1 MNCDILVIG
10 AGPAGLWAAKSAAD
24 QGFDTVILEE
34 HLSLGHTKHCSGWLL
49 GCTFMHEIFDQ
60 LRDSLIYQKGSR
72 FVVKDAA
79 SGEIV
84 EDVADTGWGGYLV
97 RRELFDRELGKLAVK
112 EGARL
117 FLNARATSLIR
128 KDEQVVGVR
137 TSSSRLPEIKARVI
151 ICADGMKSAGSGGFA
166 AREVAQTAEAET
178 YTGIQMELVNVTDVT
193 PGVVEIYKSNDPA
206 LGGRSL
212 WPHAAGI
219 TLASFSSV
227 EAYDNIR
234 SRTDN
239 ALSLKLSRSYPIYI
253 SSFRN
258 RKRMG
263 FLYDRVALPGLLF
276 VGEASGSSGIVHGMM
291 SGFYAVQAAGAA
303 IRDNAS
309 QTNAADAYTELLKGS
324 DIVKMPFCYRHIGEF
339 YGSYRNWLEKSK
351 EIRVSA

>member
-1 MNCDILVIG
+1 MDCDILIIG

-24 QGFDTVILEE
+24 QGLDTVVLEE

-49 GCTFMHEIFDQ
+49 GCTFMHEVFDQ
-60 LRDSLIYQKGSR
+60 LRDSLTYQKGSR
-72 FVVKDAA
+72 FVVREATL
-79 SGEIV
+79 GEIV
-84 EDVADTGWGGYLV
+84 EDVPDTGWGGYLV
-97 RRELFDRELGKLAVK
+97 RREMLDRELGKLAVK
-112 EGARL
+112 AGARL

-128 KDEQVVGVR
+128 EGGEVIGAR
-137 TSSSRLPEIKARVI
+137 TSSGRLPEIRARVT

-166 AREVAQTAEAET
+166 ARELAQPAEAEV
-178 YTGIQMELVNVTDVT
+178 YSGVQMELVNVMDVT
-193 PGVVEIYKSNDPA
+193 PGIIEIYKSTDPT

-227 EAYDNIR
+227 EAYDNMR

-263 FLYDRVALPGLLF
+263 FFYGRVCLPGLLF
-276 VGEASGSSGIVHGMM
+276 VGEASGCSGIIHGMM
-291 SGFYAVQAAGAA
+291 SGYYAAQAAGAA
-303 IRDNAS
+303 IRGTTS
-309 QTNAADAYTELLKGS
+309 QADTADAYAEKLKRS
-324 DIVKMPFCYRHIGEF
+324 DIARIPFCYRHIEEF

-351 EIRVSA
+351 EITV